1 MAEEKVID
9 LKEAKKKAEN
19 RMPDSS
25 VKEQFADQTV
35 ENTTIDGMA
44 VRTYTL
50 NDSNDSLYRVL
61 SEEEI
66 ARREAE
72 YERKGMEEAERRFRE
87 KERMMNA
94 QISGEMDDMQ
104 FGSGAVA
111 AEGAADRVRLDP
123 EKLQEALSKVKKDDR
138 IVCIGDSI
146 VYGYEVEGT
155 LTWIGRLR
163 RECEINLLN
172 VGLNGDTTEGM
183 FNRFHEHVVD
193 IKAKAVLILG
203 GGNDLI
209 GGTPLEYVTNNF
221 AMMCQMALN
230 YGIVPI
236 VGIAPEPDHKK
247 VPEEWK
253 MMIDYEAN
261 IQNLALYKE
270 WLLAFAQANKMPV
283 VDFDTGMKNQLRAGY
298 SRYFMDGAHPNPAG
312 HKIMAGIAKK
322 AFQDMG
328 ILPEDQPPEDNRF
341 AL

>member
-9 LKEAKKKAEN
+9 IEEARKKPHSGAS
-19 RMPDSS
+19 DSGGQE
-25 VKEQFADQTV
+25 KFADQTV
-35 ENTTIDGMA
+35 ENTTINGMA

-50 NDSNDSLYRVL
+50 NDSSDSLYRVL

-66 ARREAE
+66 ARREEE

-94 QISGEMDDMQ
+94 QISGEAEDSG
-104 FGSGAVA
+104 FGSASIA

-123 EKLQEALSKVKKDDR
+123 EKLQDALAKIRKDDR
-138 IVCIGDSI
+138 IACIGDSI
-146 VYGYEVEGT
+146 VYGFEVEGT

-193 IKAKAVLILG
+193 IKARAVVILG

-209 GGTPLEYVTNNF
+209 GGTPLEYVTNNY

-236 VGIAPEPDHKK
+236 VGIAPEPDHRK

-261 IQNLALYKE
+261 IKNLMLYKE
-270 WLLAFAQANKMPV
+270 WLLAFAEANKMPV
-283 VDFDTGMKNQLRAGY
+283 IDFDTGMKNQLRAGY
-298 SRYFMDGAHPNPAG
+298 SRFFMDGAHPNPAG

-328 ILPEDQPPEDNRF
+328 ILPEDPKPEEHRF
-341 AL
+341 DL